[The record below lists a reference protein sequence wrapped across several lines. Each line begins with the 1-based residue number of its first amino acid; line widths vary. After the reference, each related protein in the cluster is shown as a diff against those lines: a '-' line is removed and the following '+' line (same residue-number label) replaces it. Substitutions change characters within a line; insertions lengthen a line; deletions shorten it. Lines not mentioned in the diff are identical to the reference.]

1 MRATSAGLL
10 CAVTVGAAACGD
22 TVTTTSTHGAGGA
35 ASTTTGATG
44 ATVASTTSASTVSAT
59 SSTGDN
65 GMVSTKYPAPHP
77 AAPKVEDFGGP
88 VLAKPRIVP
97 VFFMNDSFQTQLVD
111 FETNLGATSYW
122 AATTSEYGVGPIT
135 ATAPVVVSDIPPMN
149 TDDTGIQTWLTGK
162 LNGNDP
168 LWPVADENTIYVL
181 HYPASTTITLQS
193 QQGASQSCSSFGGYH
208 DSVTL
213 DAAHGSASVAYA
225 VIPRCS
231 NFGGLGGLDGT
242 TGAESHELIEASTD
256 PFPNNMTAYG
266 QVDNAHL
273 YWELALG
280 GGEVGDMC
288 AQSPG
293 AFTKFSP
300 SPYEVQ
306 RTWSNASA
314 KASHDPCVPELAGEV
329 YFAAAPV
336 LNDMITFQGVGTMQG
351 VKIPVGS
358 SKTIDLDLFSD
369 GDTGGPFDVQ
379 ALDLNSLMGGPSSMS
394 FSLDRTQGQNGEILH
409 LTITVNSAPQFG
421 AGIFV
426 VISSIGNQTN
436 GWLGLVGTN

>member
-10 CAVTVGAAACGD
+10 FTVTVGAVACGD
-22 TVTTTSTHGAGGA
+22 TVSTTSTHGAGGA
-35 ASTTTGATG
+35 TSTTGTTA
-44 ATVASTTSASTVSAT
+44 AATTSDTTVSAT

-65 GMVSTKYPAPHP
+65 GMVSTMYPAPHP
-77 AAPKVEDFGGP
+77 APPKVEDFGGL
-88 VLAKPRIVP
+88 VLAKPKIVP
-97 VFFMNDSFQTQLVD
+97 IFFMNDPDQNKLVD
-111 FETNLGATSYW
+111 FETNLGTTSYW
-122 AATTSEYGVGPIT
+122 ATATAEYGVGPIT
-135 ATAPVVVSDIPPMN
+135 AAAPVVVTDAPP
-149 TDDTGIQTWLTGK
+149 TSIDDTGIQTWLKGK

-168 LWPVADENTIYVL
+168 AWPAADENSIYVI

-193 QQGASQSCSSFGGYH
+193 AQGPSQSCSSFGGYH

-213 DAAHGSASVAYA
+213 DVAHGSANVAYA
-225 VIPRCS
+225 VMPRCS
-231 NFGGLGGLDGT
+231 NFGGLPGLDGA

-256 PFPNNMTAYG
+256 PFPNAQPAYG

-314 KASHDPCVPELAGEV
+314 KAGHDPCVPELPGEV

-336 LNDMITFQGVGTMQG
+336 LSDMITFQGVGTMQG

-358 SKTIDLDLFSD
+358 SKTIELDLFSD

-379 ALDLNSLMGGPSSMS
+379 ALDLTSLMGGPASMS
-394 FSLDRTQGQNGEILH
+394 FALDRTQGQNGEKLH
-409 LTITVNSAPQFG
+409 LTITVNSKPQFG

-426 VISSIGNQTN
+426 VIASLGNQTN